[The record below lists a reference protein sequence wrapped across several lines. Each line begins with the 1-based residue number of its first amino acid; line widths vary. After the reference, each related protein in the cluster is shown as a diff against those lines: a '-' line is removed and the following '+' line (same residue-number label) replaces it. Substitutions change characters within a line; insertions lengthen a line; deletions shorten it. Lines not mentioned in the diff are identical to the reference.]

1 MKRMVDNAISV
12 ASQAIQLAT
21 VKMLLQTTKDK
32 RAADSMVEIVNLMEF
47 VTGAKSQVTSRETA
61 PKKKITVSK
70 EHVTAVENRAISQ
83 ETVLMKDLRAAVI
96 DLSHNRGIIN
106 KRDTPKLS
114 TATTSMVMKLTLT
127 TKATKDWFSL
137 CRVAQKT
144 TDLIATD
151 KWTIDLD
158 HR

>member
-1 MKRMVDNAISV
+1 
-12 ASQAIQLAT
+12 
-21 VKMLLQTTKDK
+21 
-32 RAADSMVEIVNLMEF
+32 MVEIVNLMEF

-96 DLSHNRGIIN
+96 DLSHNLGIIN

-137 CRVAQKT
+137 CRVA
-144 TDLIATD
+144 
-151 KWTIDLD
+151 
-158 HR
+158 